1 MSIAQR
7 SSRFQARGAVV
18 ILLDSS
24 TRLGRIG
31 CPSTSLPCIAMI
43 AVDAGEDALLGVAH
57 ARIWTRLH
65 QRVVARRSRD
75 IEGKESH
82 RWIEATAIAGN
93 LLGRA
98 AQLARIVAR
107 LAGWNCYDKH
117 LVERPCAGAGT
128 SSQQWQRSVPL
139 PWLRKKWDPVA
150 HQG

>member
-1 MSIAQR
+1 
-7 SSRFQARGAVV
+7 
-18 ILLDSS
+18 
-24 TRLGRIG
+24 
-31 CPSTSLPCIAMI
+31 MI
-43 AVDAGEDALLGVAH
+43 AVDAGEDALLEVA
-57 ARIWTRLH
+57 RSH

-75 IEGKESH
+75 IEGKGSH

-107 LAGWNCYDKH
+107 LAGWNKH

-139 PWLRKKWDPVA
+139 PWLRKKWESRSSSGVRATEDRSP
-150 HQG
+150 